1 VTSPEIWRQF
11 AHDPRSP
18 AYASMRA
25 SDADRD
31 VVLGALGEA
40 YAEGRI
46 DAAEFDERTSAVQA
60 ARTLGE
66 LPAFLT
72 DLVPPTNAGP
82 HQPAPY
88 STSPAS
94 TNPPPTPE
102 RIDAEAVARWEKSRR
117 EAFTM
122 WVFVSVVCWVI
133 FLATSFP
140 GHPWPVYPMLGT
152 SLPLLGTLIQR
163 KDMIA
168 SNRRRIIA
176 KHEKAAAKEAKR
188 QALEQENRR
197 EIEGRRDQA

>member
-1 VTSPEIWRQF
+1 MTSPEIWRQF

-66 LPAFLT
+66 LPAFLN
-72 DLVPPTNAGP
+72 DLVPPTNTAP
-82 HQPAPY
+82 HPPAAL
-88 STSPAS
+88 STI
-94 TNPPPTPE
+94 PPLTPE

-133 FLATSFP
+133 FFATSFP

-152 SLPLLGTLIQR
+152 SLPLLGTAIQR

-168 SNRRRIIA
+168 SNRRKIIA

-188 QALEQENRR
+188 RALEQQKRH
-197 EIEGRRDQA
+197 EIEGRRDQT